1 MSLKASRDSAAVS
14 LEKAGNTGLLPEGL
28 RGDFSRD
35 AAPVWV
41 FSRGTTAS
49 SGSHSCGAREVG

>member
-28 RGDFSRD
+28 RED
-35 AAPVWV
+35 
-41 FSRGTTAS
+41 RGS
-49 SGSHSCGAREVG
+49 QNHRRVM